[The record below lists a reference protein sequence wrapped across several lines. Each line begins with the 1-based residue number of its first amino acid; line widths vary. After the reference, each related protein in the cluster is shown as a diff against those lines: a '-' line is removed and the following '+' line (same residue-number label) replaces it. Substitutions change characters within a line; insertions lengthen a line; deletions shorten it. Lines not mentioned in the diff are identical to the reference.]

1 MRHLFLFIL
10 LFIKCYSV
18 FPQTTFAE
26 IDTEIKDWYDNISNS
41 VSIASPKSLK
51 SIDFPAQHYSIT
63 GVISKGVLSE
73 GTIARFYNTSSI
85 VPELLLEG
93 KVSYSEGR
101 LIINGI
107 KYNNTSTT
115 SNKIYGAFYVYNME
129 DFSMNFK
136 LKKNGALKIKC
147 SNALYLDGTYLERRV
162 IVKLFSIRNASVF
175 VDKKNDESFTFMANV
190 PKTKITLNDDDSF
203 DLAQILLLAKDNVTM
218 HMPDGSVFKGNV
230 RPIMGEKDSISY
242 TYLDGELTD
251 MKSGPKKISVK
262 HENGDVV
269 YTWEDDIDNPLL
281 SKEVLYVK
289 DDGTFPEDSLW
300 DMDKIKEHCYHAKWI
315 FKNGNYFEGTI
326 KSTIKDNG
334 ESSVISSVPISG
346 IFKYSNG
353 DRFEGD
359 LVRSVGPFYVDGTTY
374 FFDGSISKGNWMEKY
389 RLTNKQWEKV
399 NSCNNP
405 SEARNLIEKLVYNQK
420 YQDYDYPDDI
430 IYFTPE
436 TYGYKGHF
444 YFRTSSSK
452 ITYDKTNKYFTSG
465 TTLRFAVDDNGYRKW
480 EIVYNNNI
488 PQYLNEYTWYENGT
502 IESIKSYH
510 YDTKEIYIICHFFTD
525 GKLRSAYQ
533 YGRGNKG
540 KNVLRRSKESHPT
553 LGLYSCKQYDLDG
566 KYERSISWGI
576 GEEPYGL
583 FVYRFSPNRLIFN
596 KMTPVE

>member
-136 LKKNGALKIKC
+136 LKKTGALKIKC

-242 TYLDGELTD
+242 TYLDGELTG

-269 YTWEDDIDNPLL
+269 YTWEDNIDNPLL

-374 FFDGSISKGNWMEKY
+374 FFDGSVSKGNWMEKY

-420 YQDYDYPDDI
+420 YQDYNYPDGI
-430 IYFTPE
+430 IYFMPE
-436 TYGYKGHF
+436 PRGETD
-444 YFRTSSSK
+444 YFRLTSSK
-452 ITYDKTNKYFTSG
+452 ITYDKTNKYFTSES
-465 TTLRFAVDDNGYRKW
+465 TLRFAVDDNGYRKW
-480 EIVYNNNI
+480 EIVYSNGN
-488 PQYLNEYTWYENGT
+488 PKYLNEYTWYVNGV

-510 YDTKEIYIICHFFTD
+510 YDTKEIYFICHFFTD

-553 LGLYSCKQYDLDG
+553 FGGYSCKQYDLDG
-566 KYERSISWGI
+566 QYERSISWRI
-576 GEEPYGL
+576 GEKPYGY
-583 FVYRFSPNRLIFN
+583 FYGYSQFSPNRLIF
-596 KMTPVE
+596 KEMRPVE

>member
-136 LKKNGALKIKC
+136 LKKTGALKIKC

-203 DLAQILLLAKDNVTM
+203 
-218 HMPDGSVFKGNV
+218 G
-230 RPIMGEKDSISY
+230 PIMGEKDSISY

-488 PQYLNEYTWYENGT
+488 PQYLNEYTWYENGI